1 MIRVQAVKEH
11 GHYKKFAIDGHA
23 EYAEEGQDIV
33 CAAVSALVINAIN
46 SIEQFTEDAFTCDC
60 RDGMIQNWEFTSAVS
75 PETELLMDS
84 LMLGLAN
91 IQKSYGDEYLTVQN
105 MQQ

>member
-1 MIRVQAVKEH
+1 MIQAKVVRKN
-11 GHYKKFAIDGHA
+11 GHYKKFMIDGHA
-23 EYAEEGQDIV
+23 GYAEAGEDIV

-46 SIEQFTEDAFTCDC
+46 SIEAFTEDAFTCDC
-60 RDGMIQNWEFTSAVS
+60 GDGMIRNWEFTSEVS

-91 IQKSYGDEYLTVQN
+91 IQKSYGTDYLTVEN
-105 MQQ
+105 PD